1 MSTES
6 RRRFKGEGSL
16 NDIWRITARG
26 HLFKQKNKLEEQAD
40 KYLNPNAVGLKLVLS
55 LIIGGWF
62 LFLRVLSYGYPLMPD
77 QMLADDSLRM
87 AGIVMWWPIYA
98 LGVLTPWLAWSF
110 ARKLS
115 LNIKIKRLDQQIY
128 ALKG

>member
-26 HLFKQKNKLEEQAD
+26 HLFKQKNKLEEKAA
-40 KYLNPNAVGLKLVLS
+40 KYLNSDAIGIKLVIS

-77 QMLADDSLRM
+77 QMLVSNSLKI
-87 AGIVMWWPIYA
+87 AGTVMWWPVYA
-98 LGVLTPWLAWSF
+98 LGVLTPWLIWSLIQKI
-110 ARKLS
+110 RLD
-115 LNIKIKRLDQQIY
+115 IKIKRLDEQIY